1 MLSFFGFERNT
12 LALIFI
18 FIFISIVYGIYA
30 YIHSSRTRSY
40 HYGNARNVAID
51 ETTAL
56 ESGRESL
63 GEERSVT
70 RVAPGT
76 TINEGVW
83 RTKNPILVDTEGQKK
98 KPARPKARLRPKLT
112 HHKPNR
118 RGDVFEQCI
127 RNAHDASLSDEEDTF
142 IYIPDS
148 EDRCG
153 RRRRWSEERV
163 DVNLGSMGTKGIRI
177 VREDSD
183 VIVGVGEEQG

>member
-18 FIFISIVYGIYA
+18 FLFISIVYGIYT
-30 YIHSSRTRSY
+30 YIRSSRTRSY

-70 RVAPGT
+70 RAAPGT

-83 RTKNPILVDTEGQKK
+83 RTKSPIFVDTEGQKK

-112 HHKPNR
+112 RHKPNR
-118 RGDVFEQCI
+118 RADVFEQCI

-142 IYIPDS
+142 IYESS
-148 EDRCG
+148 EHTCG
-153 RRRRWSEERV
+153 HRRRWSEERV
-163 DVNLGSMGTKGIRI
+163 DVNSGSMGTKGIRI
-177 VREDSD
+177 VREDND
-183 VIVGVGEEQG
+183 IIVGVGEEQG